1 MPTRNLRRQCRSKFL
16 HGINHNAPEKT
27 YSQEGEDIILKR
39 YFENRKN
46 GFYVVIGAHHPY
58 RYSNTAL
65 LREMGWSGIN
75 IEPSPDLIEKFYHK
89 IKIPLTFVGGANS
102 IEEIKNINSKYK
114 YLGLGVGSF
123 FIYKGKNKAI
133 LISYPEDIT
142 NKN

>member
-1 MPTRNLRRQCRSKFL
+1 MKSYCFVSKS
-16 HGINHNAPEKT
+16 IK
-27 YSQEGEDIILKR
+27 S
-39 YFENRKN
+39 
-46 GFYVVIGAHHPY
+46 
-58 RYSNTAL
+58 SNTIFDIDFGVV
-65 LREMGWSGIN
+65 EIIIN
-75 IEPSPDLIEKFYHK
+75 CIHKDGTLSVYDLNLIEPFYHK

-133 LISYPEDIT
+133 FISYTEDIT

>member
-1 MPTRNLRRQCRSKFL
+1 MPWEII
-16 HGINHNAPEKT
+16 INCIHKDGT
-27 YSQEGEDIILKR
+27 LS
-39 YFENRKN
+39 
-46 GFYVVIGAHHPY
+46 GFD
-58 RYSNTAL
+58 S
-65 LREMGWSGIN
+65 E
-75 IEPSPDLIEKFYHK
+75 LIKKFYYK